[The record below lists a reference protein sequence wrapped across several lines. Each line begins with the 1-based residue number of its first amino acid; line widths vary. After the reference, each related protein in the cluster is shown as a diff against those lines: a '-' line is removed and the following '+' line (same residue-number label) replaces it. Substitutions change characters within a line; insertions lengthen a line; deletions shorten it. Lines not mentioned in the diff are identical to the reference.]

1 MIDRGNAETSQR
13 RRGGSYFETAAV
25 TRTVAPKAG
34 VAITRVLLATFVVV
48 GLGGYDAGVAAER
61 RPPLRI
67 GHYSTV
73 DGSVG
78 FVFDRLGTPA
88 KLRFDGS
95 EEILALTPQPASRDS
110 VWMVRDDGRYVLRV
124 SPEGGISLYPSF
136 ESRPTVPYSTNGRD
150 IEVVRD
156 DVADALA
163 IAPATRSA
171 AYGTAI
177 ALGEELTGASA
188 ASIGVVVE
196 AKQLDDASSAWSAVA
211 DALKMAGIA
220 FKDVLADPLGRR
232 AVASD
237 LDRIVIR
244 DGGHAAVTLADRA
257 LTIEI
262 DAATPVSGRP
272 SSGRIKAA
280 MGDLLVL
287 PGPDGA
293 PPQSLRIRQLEVHGE
308 ERLIGHADS
317 TNKVCDTS
325 LAARLDWSDVST
337 ADIIMWD
344 LEGYCNSGA
353 LGGIRRVCTD
363 KVGKEAVKMR
373 IKRVTCGFAA
383 QRAVS
388 LDDDGT
394 LTYKTNFH
402 SADVDFV
409 LEYLQNHL

>member
-1 MIDRGNAETSQR
+1 MTDSGNGETSQR
-13 RRGGSYFETAAV
+13 RRRGWYFEIAAV
-25 TRTVAPKAG
+25 TRTAAPKPG
-34 VAITRVLLATFVVV
+34 VITRGLLAAFAI
-48 GLGGYDAGVAAER
+48 GLGGYGAGVAAER
-61 RPPLRI
+61 GPALRI

-95 EEILALTPQPASRDS
+95 EEILALTPQPASRGS

-124 SPEGGISLYPSF
+124 TDRDITLYPSF
-136 ESRPTVPYSTNGRD
+136 ESRPTIPYFTDGRD
-150 IEVVRD
+150 LDVVRD
-156 DVADALA
+156 NVADALA
-163 IAPATRSA
+163 IAPATRAA
-171 AYGTAI
+171 AYGSAI
-177 ALGEELTGASA
+177 ALGEDLTRESA
-188 ASIGVVVE
+188 ATVGVVVD
-196 AKQLDDASSAWSAVA
+196 AKRLDDSSPAWSAVA

-220 FKDVLADPLGRR
+220 FKEVLADPLGRR

-262 DAATPVSGRP
+262 DAATPVVGRP

-280 MGDLLVL
+280 VGDLLVL
-287 PGPDGA
+287 PGEDGA
-293 PPQSLRIRQLEVHGE
+293 APQSLRIRQLEAHGDE
-308 ERLIGHADS
+308 KLIGHADS
-317 TNKVCDTS
+317 TNKTCDTN
-325 LAARLDWSDVST
+325 LTAKLDWSDISS

-344 LEGYCNSGA
+344 LEGYCNGGA
-353 LGGIRRVCTD
+353 LGAIRQVCTD
-363 KVGKEAVKMR
+363 KAGKDAVKMR

-383 QRAVS
+383 QRAIS
-388 LDDDGT
+388 LDDGGT

-409 LEYLQNHL
+409 FEYLQNHL

>member
-1 MIDRGNAETSQR
+1 M
-13 RRGGSYFETAAV
+13 
-25 TRTVAPKAG
+25 
-34 VAITRVLLATFVVV
+34 AIPRVLLAAFVVV
-48 GLGGYDAGVAAER
+48 GLGGYGAGVAAER

-95 EEILALTPQPASRDS
+95 EEIFALTPRPASRDS
-110 VWMVRDDGRYVLRV
+110 VWMVRDDGRYVLGV
-124 SPEGGISLYPSF
+124 SPEGEISLYPSF

-150 IEVVRD
+150 IDVVRD

-171 AYGTAI
+171 AYGAAI
-177 ALGEELTGASA
+177 ALGEELTRAST

-262 DAATPVSGRP
+262 NAATPVAGRP

-293 PPQSLRIRQLEVHGE
+293 PQSLRIRQLEVHGE
-308 ERLIGHADS
+308 ERLIEHADS
-317 TNKVCDTS
+317 TNKICDTN

-337 ADIIMWD
+337 ADIIKWD
-344 LEGYCNSGA
+344 LAGYCNSSA
-353 LGGIRRVCTD
+353 LGGIRQVCAD
-363 KVGKEAVKMR
+363 KVGKDAVKMR

-383 QRAVS
+383 QRAIS
-388 LDDDGT
+388 LDDGGT

-409 LEYLQNHL
+409 FEYLQNHL

>member
-1 MIDRGNAETSQR
+1 MTDRGKGETSRR
-13 RRGGSYFETAAV
+13 RRGGSYFETAAM

-34 VAITRVLLATFVVV
+34 VAITGLLLVAFVVV
-48 GLGGYDAGVAAER
+48 GLGSYGVGVAAER

-78 FVFDRLGTPA
+78 FVLDRLGTPA

-95 EEILALTPQPASRDS
+95 EEIVALTPQPASRGS
-110 VWMVRDDGRYVLRV
+110 VYMVRDDGRYVLHV
-124 SPEGGISLYPSF
+124 SSDGEISLYPSF

-150 IEVVRD
+150 VDVVRD
-156 DVADALA
+156 GVADALA

-177 ALGEELTGASA
+177 ALGKELTRASA
-188 ASIGVVVE
+188 ATIGVAVE
-196 AKQLDDASSAWSAVA
+196 AKHSDDASPAWSAVA

-220 FKDVLADPLGRR
+220 FREVLADPLGQS
-232 AVASD
+232 AAASD
-237 LDRIVIR
+237 LGRIVIR

-262 DAATPVSGRP
+262 DAAAPVAGRP

-280 MGDLLVL
+280 IGDLLLL
-287 PGPDGA
+287 PGPDGG
-293 PPQSLRIRQLEVHGE
+293 PPQSLRIRQLEVHGD

-317 TNKVCDTS
+317 TNKICDTN
-325 LAARLDWSDVST
+325 LTARLDWSDVST
-337 ADIIMWD
+337 ADTIMWD

-353 LGGIRRVCTD
+353 LGGIRQVCTD
-363 KVGKEAVKMR
+363 KVGKDAVKMR

-383 QRAVS
+383 QRAIS

-394 LTYKTNFH
+394 LSYKTNFH

-409 LEYLQNHL
+409 FEYLQNHL

>member
-1 MIDRGNAETSQR
+1 MIDTGYGGTSQR
-13 RRGGSYFETAAV
+13 RRGGSYFEITAV
-25 TRTVAPKAG
+25 MRTVGPKAG
-34 VAITRVLLATFVVV
+34 VAIARVLLAAFVV
-48 GLGGYDAGVAAER
+48 GLGGYGAGVAAER

-73 DGSVG
+73 DGSAG
-78 FVFDRLGTPA
+78 FVFDRLGAPA

-95 EEILALTPQPASRDS
+95 EEILALTPQPASRGS
-110 VWMVRDDGRYVLRV
+110 VWMVRDDGRYVLHV
-124 SPEGGISLYPSF
+124 SPDGDISLYPSF
-136 ESRPTVPYSTNGRD
+136 ESRPTVPYSTNGREID
-150 IEVVRD
+150 VVRD
-156 DVADALA
+156 DVAEALA
-163 IAPATRSA
+163 IAPATKSA

-177 ALGEELTGASA
+177 ALGDELTRASA

-211 DALKMAGIA
+211 DALNIARIA

-244 DGGHAAVTLADRA
+244 DGGHAAITLADRA

-262 DAATPVSGRP
+262 DAATPVAGRP
-272 SSGRIKAA
+272 SSGRIKATI
-280 MGDLLVL
+280 GDLLVL
-287 PGPDGA
+287 AGPDGA
-293 PPQSLRIRQLEVHGE
+293 PPQSLRIRQLEVHGD

-317 TNKVCDTS
+317 TNKSCDTN
-325 LAARLDWSDVST
+325 LTARLDWSGVST

-363 KVGKEAVKMR
+363 KVGKDAVKMR
-373 IKRVTCGFAA
+373 IKRVACGFAA
-383 QRAVS
+383 QRAIS

-409 LEYLQNHL
+409 FEYLQNHL